1 MTYLCVMHNEPDFTL
16 LDNPAWHALN
26 SVQRHLAGKS
36 GNAARYFPEVVPFAA
51 LAQPDAASG
60 KELNELLTAGESFFL
75 IGSLPPLPDNWEVR
89 KELVCLQMV
98 SESPLDA
105 PDPSFSIQQ
114 LTPEDAGEM
123 YALVQ
128 LVQPGY
134 FMPETYRMGRYTG
147 IRQNGQ
153 LVAIAG
159 ERMRLNGLSE
169 LSAICTHPDFTGRGY
184 AGQLIAGLVNRQ
196 REEGITPF
204 LHVAEHNTGAI
215 RLYEK
220 LGFRTR
226 REISFHLLFK
236 Q

>member
-1 MTYLCVMHNEPDFTL
+1 MYLCVMHNKPDLTL
-16 LDNPAWHALN
+16 LDNPPWHALN
-26 SVQRHLAGKS
+26 SVQSHLARIS

-51 LAQPDAASG
+51 VAQPDAASG
-60 KELNELLTAGESFFL
+60 KELDGLLTAGESFFL
-75 IGSLPPLPDNWEVR
+75 IGNLPPLPDSWEVR
-89 KELVCLQMV
+89 NELVCLQMV
-98 SESPLDA
+98 SEAPLNA
-105 PDPSFSIQQ
+105 PDPAFSIQL
-114 LTPEDAGEM
+114 LTPEDAADM

-134 FMPETYRMGRYTG
+134 FMQDTYRMGRYTG

-159 ERMRLNGLSE
+159 ERMRLNGLAE

-184 AGQLIAGLVNRQ
+184 AGQLIAGLVNHQ
-196 REEGITPF
+196 RAEGITPF
-204 LHVAEHNTGAI
+204 LHVAGHNTGAI

-226 REISFHLLFK
+226 REISFHLLSK
-236 Q
+236 K